1 MGRHFAKTPPRL
13 QYSHHRVLGQTPAE
27 VNPNNEVDVWHHLYA
42 KKGTASGKRS
52 KFKVG
57 DVVRLSKVKGAFA
70 KGYLPNWTE
79 EEFTVHEVNRKYKP
93 IMYTIRDHRGEII
106 EGKFYDHELQRIE
119 NPEKIYMIER
129 IVRRR
134 QRPGQEREVLVKWL
148 GYPETSWIKESSLI
162 NKPS

>member
-1 MGRHFAKTPPRL
+1 
-13 QYSHHRVLGQTPAE
+13 
-27 VNPNNEVDVWHHLYA
+27 
-42 KKGTASGKRS
+42 
-52 KFKVG
+52 
-57 DVVRLSKVKGAFA
+57 
-70 KGYLPNWTE
+70 
-79 EEFTVHEVNRKYKP
+79 
-93 IMYTIRDHRGEII
+93 MYTIPDHRGEII

-162 NKPS
+162 NKENNIGLSIQPCFKPKGQTK